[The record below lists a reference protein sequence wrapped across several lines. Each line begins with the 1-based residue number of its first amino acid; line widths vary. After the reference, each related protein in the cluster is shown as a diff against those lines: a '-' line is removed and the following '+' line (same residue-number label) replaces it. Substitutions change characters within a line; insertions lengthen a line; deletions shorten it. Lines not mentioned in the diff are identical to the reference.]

1 MAGED
6 RFLREEERIALQ
18 QLAQQPDIDGQRAAA
33 LLALDGGKTQA
44 TAAEEAGLTINQVRY
59 IAKKFREERLLA
71 FPDAIGLLPPEEAAL
86 EETAPEETAGQ
97 KKVGHTEKSGRLNRL
112 LADVDG
118 LLNELRS
125 SLPDAG
131 QYPYSPLAMLT
142 LIRDTAVRYTPEI
155 QTSLLEPFEEMTMED
170 LVDPETWK
178 GIAYM
183 IAYSAQFQATQT
195 KDVLNERLPDPIKP
209 DTVAGSV
216 RGGITRITPD
226 LARDLAAN
234 LEGTTPKDLL
244 DPDTWKGLAYML
256 AYSAQFQAGKTKDK
270 LNEQMPD
277 PFKPD
282 TLWGMLTSG
291 IDRLTPEAAKEIM
304 ANFEGTSKEDLL
316 DPDTWKGVWYML
328 NYSLQFQAEQ
338 LLQRFGRDAIVA
350 KEGTGGEE
358 AAETTGNVDAE
369 ERD

>member
-1 MAGED
+1 MAGENN
-6 RFLREEERIALQ
+6 LLKEEERIALQ
-18 QLAQQPDIDGQRAAA
+18 QLALQPDVDGQRAAA
-33 LLALDGGKTQA
+33 LLAVDEGKTQA
-44 TAAEEAGLTINQVRY
+44 AAAEDAGLTVNQVRY
-59 IAKKFREERLLA
+59 IVKKFREERLLA
-71 FPDAIGLLPPEEAAL
+71 FPDAIGLLPPEE
-86 EETAPEETAGQ
+86 EMPEEDAPQATAERAR
-97 KKVGHTEKSGRLNRL
+97 TSGRLNRL
-112 LADVDG
+112 FADVDE
-118 LLNELRS
+118 LLDELRAT
-125 SLPDAG
+125 LPDAG
-131 QYPYSPLAMLT
+131 RYPYSPLAMLT
-142 LIRDTAVRYTPEI
+142 LIRDTATRYTPEI
-155 QTSLLEPFEEMTMED
+155 QTTLLEPFEDMTRED

-195 KDVLNERLPDPIKP
+195 KDVLNERMPAPMKP
-209 DTVAGSV
+209 DTVVGNV

-234 LEGTTPKDLL
+234 LEGTTPKDFL

-282 TLWGMLTSG
+282 TLWGLLTGS
-291 IDRLTPEAAKEIM
+291 IERITPEAAKEIL
-304 ANFEGTSKEDLL
+304 ASFEGATTEDLL

-338 LLQRFGRDAIVA
+338 LLQRFGRDAVIA
-350 KEGTGGEE
+350 KEDTSEAPEKADDDE
-358 AAETTGNVDAE
+358 AAVQPDGEDMG
-369 ERD
+369 

>member
-1 MAGED
+1 MAGENSL
-6 RFLREEERIALQ
+6 LREEERIALQ

-33 LLALDGGKTQA
+33 LLALDAGKTQA
-44 TAAEEAGLTINQVRY
+44 SSAEETGLTINQVRY

-71 FPDAIGLLPPEEAAL
+71 FPDAIGLLPPEEAAPQ
-86 EETAPEETAGQ
+86 ETARQ
-97 KKVGHTEKSGRLNRL
+97 KKAGGTVKSGRLNRL
-112 LADVDG
+112 LADVDA
-118 LLNELRS
+118 LLIELRS

-142 LIRDTAVRYTPEI
+142 LIRDTAARYTPEI
-155 QTSLLEPFEEMTMED
+155 QTSLLEPFEEMTIED

-209 DTVAGSV
+209 DTMVGGV

-234 LEGTTPKDLL
+234 LEGTSPKDLL

-256 AYSAQFQAGKTKDK
+256 AYSAQFQAEKTKDK

-282 TLWGMLTSG
+282 TIWGMLTSG
-291 IDRLTPEAAKEIM
+291 IDRLTPEAAKEIL
-304 ANFEGTSKEDLL
+304 ASFEGTTKEDLL

-350 KEGTGGEE
+350 EEDTGGED
-358 AAETTGNVDAE
+358 AAGK
-369 ERD
+369 